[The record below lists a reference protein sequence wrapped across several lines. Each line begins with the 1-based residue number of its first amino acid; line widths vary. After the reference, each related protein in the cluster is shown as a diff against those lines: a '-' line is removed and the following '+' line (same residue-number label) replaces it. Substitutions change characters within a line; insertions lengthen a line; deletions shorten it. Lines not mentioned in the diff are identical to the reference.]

1 MTDPMQWN
9 DPRRLFELWKELSG
23 EDLVNTE
30 QQTNKE
36 MQKR

>member
-1 MTDPMQWN
+1 MTDSSLYN
-9 DPRRLFELWKELSG
+9 SPRRLFELWKELSG